1 MKKCPKCGAE
11 IDDNARFCMYCMT
24 SLDNKVAVE
33 SSASKKKLGVI
44 IMAALLGILLI
55 AIVLFFAFCGKGD
68 NNDSE
73 SSPALIIGSQN
84 DYGSSE
90 NPDSN
95 IPALSS
101 KVDKDNTTTSNTS
114 SNNPSSDKT
123 SSLTATSKPQG
134 SSSVSSKPESSSEKA
149 PIASNKP
156 TAPSSSNPSSP
167 VSSANS
173 SSTPDSSTIYT
184 YRAAQSSDDELVAGS
199 TLMNGGITIT
209 GVAKAPA
216 DGVYVIPEFI
226 DGKKVVAVDKYA
238 FNSEE
243 IKDTVK
249 VVVFPKS
256 MLSVNVYSFYYCYNI
271 TDIYF
276 AGEKTYI
283 AGDAFP
289 KPEKRNYIITLH
301 SSGTAENRN
310 FTKLKNFAIM
320 YHEML
325 FEAWDGGAIN

>member
-1 MKKCPKCGAE
+1 MRKCPKCGAE

-24 SLDNKVAVE
+24 SFDKKVAAD
-33 SSASKKKLGVI
+33 SIAAKKKLGVI
-44 IMAALLGILLI
+44 IVAALLGVLLI
-55 AIVLFFAFCGKGD
+55 AFALFFAFCGKGD
-68 NNDSE
+68 NNDTDSF
-73 SSPALIIGSQN
+73 PAFIIDSQN
-84 DYGSSE
+84 EYSSSE
-90 NPDSN
+90 NPVSN
-95 IPALSS
+95 TPTLSS
-101 KVDKDNTTTSNTS
+101 KVDNDNTTTSNE
-114 SNNPSSDKT
+114 PSGKPSANKT
-123 SSLTATSKPQG
+123 SSLTTASKPQG
-134 SSSVSSKPESSSEKA
+134 SSSVSSKPASSSEKT
-149 PIASNKP
+149 PITSNKP
-156 TAPSSSNPSSP
+156 TTPSSSNLSSL
-167 VSSANS
+167 VTSANS
-173 SSTPDSSTIYT
+173 SSTPDSSTVYT

-216 DGVYVIPEFI
+216 DGVYIIPEFI

-289 KPEKRNYIITLH
+289 RPEKRNYIITLH